1 MAFWEE
7 VAERLGGS
15 AGLGV
20 GIAAAVVAPTLAPV
34 LGRGLRAALKSS
46 IKGYLLLSE
55 RTRGAVADAGERLQ
69 DLYAEAKAEV
79 DASVTAGANGGARAV
94 EDGATAG

>member
-1 MAFWEE
+1 MGVWED

-20 GIAAAVVAPTLAPV
+20 GIAAAVLAPAIAPV
-34 LGRGLRAALKSS
+34 AGRGVRALVKSG
-46 IKGYLLLSE
+46 IKGYLLLTE
-55 RTRGAVADAGERLQ
+55 RSRTAVAEAGERLH

-79 DASVTAGANGGARAV
+79 EGTLAPAHEEAGAAGTAG
-94 EDGATAG
+94 